1 MIVKSG
7 SYQVKPACSV
17 RAGASLSAEVAMF
30 RNRMPRYEI
39 LSPDAIG
46 VLDKGWR
53 RIVSE
58 IGVQF
63 AKPEAVELFRAAGQP
78 ADGDVVRLDPEFV
91 LEQVAKAPREF
102 DVQARNPASS
112 VHIGGDEMVFSAV
125 YGSPFVRQGEVRRDA
140 TMDDFRR
147 LAMLAQSFGELDS
160 AGGVICEPNDA
171 PLDSRHLDMIYA
183 LQTLT
188 DKFYM
193 GNVVSGPNAADTI
206 AMTEILFGGRAAI
219 EQAPATISLINCN
232 SPLRW
237 DDRMLDAQFEY
248 CAANQPVVL
257 TPFLLMG
264 AMSPVTIPAALVQQ
278 LAEALAGIALAQLI
292 RPGCPVIFGSFL
304 SNIDMQSGS
313 PSFGTPESAMGLLCT
328 GQLARHFG
336 LPFRT
341 GGGLSSSQTCD
352 AQAAYES
359 LMTLLPTFLAGT
371 NFVMH
376 AAGWLEGGL
385 VSCYE
390 KFIVDIELLRM
401 LRVEFTPLEIDEA
414 SLAFGAHEEVGHG
427 GHFLGAAHT
436 MERFRECFYRPL
448 LSSTSNYERWLKQGG
463 QDAAARAAEISAK
476 TLAAYEPPPLDDAI
490 RGELDEYV
498 TRRRAELGD

>member
-1 MIVKSG
+1 
-7 SYQVKPACSV
+7 
-17 RAGASLSAEVAMF
+17 MF
-30 RNRMPRYEI
+30 VNTMPRYEI
-39 LSPDAIG
+39 LSADAIA
-46 VLDKGWR
+46 VLDRGWR

-63 AKPEAVELFRAAGQP
+63 AKPEAVELFAKAGQQV
-78 ADGDVVRLDPEFV
+78 DGDVVRLDPEFV

-102 DVQARNPASS
+102 DVQARNPARS
-112 VHIGGDEMVFSAV
+112 VHIGGDHMVFSSV
-125 YGSPFVRQGEVRRDA
+125 YGCPFIREGDVRRDA
-140 TMDDFRR
+140 TLQDFRQ
-147 LAMLAQSFGELDS
+147 LAMLSQAYDELDS

-171 PLDSRHLDMIYA
+171 PLDSRHLDMICA

-188 DKFYM
+188 DKIYM

-206 AMTEILFGGRAAI
+206 AMTEILFGGLGGKGRAAI
-219 EQAPATISLINCN
+219 ERTPATISLINCN

-248 CAANQPVVL
+248 CAASQPVVL

-278 LAEALAGIALAQLI
+278 LAEALSGIALAQLI

-313 PSFGTPESAMGLLCT
+313 PSFGTPESAIGLLCT
-328 GQLARHFG
+328 GQLARHYG

-341 GGGLSSSQTCD
+341 GGGLNSSQTAD
-352 AQAAYES
+352 AQSAYEA

-390 KFIVDIELLRM
+390 KFIIDIELLKM

-436 MERFRECFYRPL
+436 MERFRECFYRPM
-448 LSSTSNYERWLKQGG
+448 LSSTANFERWIKLGG
-463 QDAAARAAEISAK
+463 KDTAARAGEIWRKKLEAF
-476 TLAAYEPPPLDDAI
+476 EPPPLDDAI
-490 RGELDEYV
+490 RAELDDFV
-498 TRRRAELGD
+498 ARRRRELGD